1 VVLFTV
7 LCYKVIVIPTSLIR
21 IFSREERMNQIR
33 LIIPATLL
41 AIFFLDLAPA
51 FSQDLPERKLGLE
64 DAVRIAMK
72 QNPDLTSARLEVKRS
87 DARVMEAWGNAL
99 PSVDLSSQ
107 YVHFVDKPVSYFP
120 DYLIYPLTKILD
132 STIHTPAATGQLVL
146 MQGSLTP
153 GFTAGASV
161 NVKQILFNG
170 AVFVG
175 VGAAHVYSHLARDL
189 YQAKQVETVTKVRK
203 AYYGALLA
211 REALEMMR
219 SSLRNA
225 EDNFKNVQL
234 MRRQGIVSEYDE
246 LRATVGVD
254 NLRPAVL
261 QSENNLNLAL
271 DALRNT
277 IGIANEEIL
286 LADSLAFAAVDD
298 TLLEHAEG
306 LVIESNPN
314 LSAVARQIE
323 LNGAIVNAE
332 RSSYLPTIAAFGSY
346 SYQGIRND
354 FNFSTNDFYKSSQVG
369 LSFSLNLFQGMQTY
383 ARVEQAQLEERKSEE
398 QKINLERTLKTGVHS
413 VIGNLKQARKRVEAQ
428 QRTVETAERGY
439 KIVTTRFLAN
449 AATQLE
455 VNDAQLALTQAKV
468 NRIQSVYD
476 YLVAS
481 ADLDQLLGRLPS
493 YAIESSY

>member
-1 VVLFTV
+1 MLDYV
-7 LCYKVIVIPTSLIR
+7 VIVIPTSLIR
-21 IFSREERMNQIR
+21 VFPREERMNHIR
-33 LIIPATLL
+33 LIIPAILL
-41 AIFFLDLAPA
+41 AIIILNVAPA
-51 FSQDLPERKLGLE
+51 FSQDIPERRLSLE
-64 DAVRIAMK
+64 DAIRIALK
-72 QNPDLTSARLEVKRS
+72 RNPDLTSARLEVDRS
-87 DARVMEAWGNAL
+87 DARVLEAWGNAM
-99 PSVDLSSQ
+99 PSVDISSQ

-120 DYLIYPLTKILD
+120 DYLIYPLAKILD
-132 STIHTPAATGQLVL
+132 STFNAPKATGQLVL

-189 YQAKQVETVTKVRK
+189 YEAKQVETVTKVRK

-211 REALEMMR
+211 REALDMMR

-234 MRRQGIVSEYDE
+234 LRKQGIVSEYDE

-261 QSENNLNLAL
+261 QSENNSNLAL

-277 IGIANEEIL
+277 IGIASEEIV

-306 LVIESNPN
+306 LVIDSNPN
-314 LSAVARQIE
+314 LNAVGRQIE

-383 ARVEQAQLEERKSEE
+383 ARVQQAQLEERKSEE
-398 QKINLERTLKTGVHS
+398 QRVNLERTLKTGVHS
-413 VIGNLKQARKRVEAQ
+413 VVGNLKQARKRVEAQ

-439 KIVTTRFLAN
+439 KIVTTRFLAS

-468 NRIQSVYD
+468 NRIQAVYD

-481 ADLDQLLGRLPS
+481 ADLDQLLGRVPN